1 MDTNPIRGASHDQP
15 LKPVTGT
22 GSSGH
27 RVDVRPRAFVDAG
40 QQRARLSATA
50 FEEPAAAAARRTKPS
65 WAILPTQDGAIDP
78 DVHRFAYERAGA
90 RTTEVSGASHAVM
103 VSQHG
108 LVARVISE
116 ALSAVPTAA

>member
-1 MDTNPIRGASHDQP
+1 MDTNPIRGASHHQP

-22 GSSGH
+22 ESSGH
-27 RVDVRPRAFVDAG
+27 RVDVRPSAFVDAG
-40 QQRARLSATA
+40 QQRHG
-50 FEEPAAAAARRTKPS
+50 FPRRRSKNPLPRRPGGKPS